1 MSVSPA
7 GNDPE
12 LSDQVYG
19 VVPPMAARDVE
30 YALLTCP
37 PGRDDVVICTAV
49 TAAATTML
57 RLAVAICAGELESVT
72 RTVNEKV
79 PACVGVPEI

>member
-1 MSVSPA
+1 MSISPA

-19 VVPPMAARDVE
+19 VVPPLAATDVK

-37 PGRDDVVICTAV
+37 PGREVVVI
-49 TAAATTML
+49 
-57 RLAVAICAGELESVT
+57 
-72 RTVNEKV
+72 
-79 PACVGVPEI
+79 